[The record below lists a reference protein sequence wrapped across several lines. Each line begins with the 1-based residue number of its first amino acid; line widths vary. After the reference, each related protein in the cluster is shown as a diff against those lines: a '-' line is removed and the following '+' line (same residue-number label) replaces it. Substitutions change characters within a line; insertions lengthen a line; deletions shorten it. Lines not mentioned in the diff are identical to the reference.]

1 MPTEPLTGTPHVIR
15 EPHYDE
21 PLDPERL
28 RLFRDAT
35 NQLRLTIEGDRS
47 YLDVKVAY
55 AFPIS
60 GRERHVGLLDGR
72 DRCIG
77 MLDALDGLDEASRQ
91 LAEVALR
98 QRYFIPDIRRIHS
111 LKEQFGAVYFDVDTD
126 RGRREFVV
134 RGLRDSLEHLGD
146 GRLLIADAD
155 GTRYHIPNWLELD
168 ATSRRLIEAFI

>member
-1 MPTEPLTGTPHVIR
+1 MNKPLTGTPQVIQ
-15 EPHYDE
+15 EPEYDE
-21 PLDPERL
+21 PLDPTQL

-35 NQLRLTIEGDRS
+35 NQLRLAIEGDRC

-60 GRERHVGLLDGR
+60 DPDHHIGLLDGR

-77 MLDALDGLDEASRQ
+77 MLDRLEGLDDASRQ
-91 LAEVALR
+91 LAKGELR
-98 QRYFIPDIRRIHS
+98 QRYFVPEVRRIHS
-111 LKEQFGAVYFDVDTD
+111 LKEEFGAVYFDVDTD

-134 RGLRDSLEHLGD
+134 KGLRDSLEDLGD

-155 GTRYHIPNWLELD
+155 GTRYHIPDWLGLD
-168 ATSRRLIEAFI
+168 ARSRRMLENFI